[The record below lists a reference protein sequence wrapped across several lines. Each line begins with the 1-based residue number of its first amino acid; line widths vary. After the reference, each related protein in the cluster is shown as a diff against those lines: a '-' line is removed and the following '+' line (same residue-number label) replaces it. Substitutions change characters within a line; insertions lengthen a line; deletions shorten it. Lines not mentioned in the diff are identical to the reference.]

1 MKEKLDHTFS
11 EEQIRQW
18 WKAIDEAAQKA
29 PTVTPALEKNGCT
42 VSKSLQASE
51 VKSER
56 AKHGKR

>member
-1 MKEKLDHTFS
+1 MKEKLDRAFS

-29 PTVTPALEKNGCT
+29 PTVTPAPPGPDWAG
-42 VSKSLQASE
+42 SKSSTAKDE
-51 VKSER
+51 KAKP